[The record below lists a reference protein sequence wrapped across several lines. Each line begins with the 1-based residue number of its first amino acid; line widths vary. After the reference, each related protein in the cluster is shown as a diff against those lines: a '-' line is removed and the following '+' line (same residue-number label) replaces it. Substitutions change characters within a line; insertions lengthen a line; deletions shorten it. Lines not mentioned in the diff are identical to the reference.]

1 MPTFPDILP
10 LYSSQEVT
18 KQEALQIKLGDGFQQ
33 RLVFGLPANQRL
45 LSLRLRF
52 NVTTVQSKTIND
64 FLNARF
70 DDQESFD
77 VTTNFRQKV
86 FPDLTSSPKFICTER
101 SRIRVLNDRLLINL
115 TFEEVAEP

>member
-45 LSLRLRF
+45 LSLRLKF
-52 NVTTVQSKTIND
+52 NVTK
-64 FLNARF
+64 
-70 DDQESFD
+70 
-77 VTTNFRQKV
+77 VTST
-86 FPDLTSSPKFICTER
+86 
-101 SRIRVLNDRLLINL
+101 
-115 TFEEVAEP
+115 